1 MVTTVVTAIVG
12 VVILGLTI
20 LLVLKVTP
28 TEEDEDEEEIRKGKR
43 RTQELM
49 STPEGRQWL
58 ADRIGKSFKD
68 LREGDAPK
76 WKPCPACEG
85 YGKLGHR
92 SRIIKGAKVE
102 FTPGGICP
110 TCGGT
115 GIEGGL
121 DYENVEC
128 PACEGKGAVG
138 IDPETGVG
146 AKCNVCQ
153 GTKVIARDKV

>member
-1 MVTTVVTAIVG
+1 MGFWIAIAFGVLVVLFIV
-12 VVILGLTI
+12 VSVIRTI
-20 LLVLKVTP
+20 P
-28 TEEDEDEEEIRKGKR
+28 PDEDEEMRKGKR

-58 ADRIGKSFKD
+58 ADRIGSSFKD
-68 LREGDAPK
+68 LKEGDEPK

-102 FTPGGICP
+102 FTPGTICP

-146 AKCNVCQ
+146 AKCIMCQ